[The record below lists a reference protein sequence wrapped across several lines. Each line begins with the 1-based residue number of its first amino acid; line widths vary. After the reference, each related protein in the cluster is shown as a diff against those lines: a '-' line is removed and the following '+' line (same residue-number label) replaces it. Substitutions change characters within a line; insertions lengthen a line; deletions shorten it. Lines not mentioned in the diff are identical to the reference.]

1 MSIPPP
7 GQPPPNPY
15 QQNNPNPYAQQQPQG
30 SVPQQYPYAQPTM
43 PAGIPVTGQPPGAPP
58 GQPPGAP
65 PGQPAGQPPGAPPF
79 GTAEKKSVPGWL
91 WGVGG
96 VVVASAV
103 WAGALFATGGFD
115 SAEEPEAVLG
125 YGFEKDLCGTTG
137 LEAFD
142 ERYDTAESAEDAN
155 GWGSRQEGLDQ
166 SFCSWNL
173 TDREGDSSDYSSSYL
188 SSSAVWHEASDP
200 TGEFAATYKGFEDRS
215 NEDYEY
221 RTEPVNGLGEE
232 AFLVTEDGGG
242 DSGSRSMSLA
252 VRDGWF
258 TYEMDWSYY
267 GGGTDSA
274 EPPSYDEVERM
285 LKAETEAALAG
296 LRKKQ

>member
-1 MSIPPP
+1 MSIPP
-7 GQPPPNPY
+7 GPPPNPY

-43 PAGIPVTGQPPGAPP
+43 PAGVPITSQPSGPPP

-65 PGQPAGQPPGAPPF
+65 GGQPGQPPPGQPFGAP
-79 GTAEKKSVPGWL
+79 EKKGVPGWL
-91 WGVGG
+91 WGLGG

-115 SAEEPEAVLG
+115 SSDEPEPVLG
-125 YGFEKDLCGTTG
+125 YRFEKDLCETTE

-142 ERYDTAESAEDAN
+142 QTYNVGEAAEDAT
-155 GWGSRQEGLDQ
+155 GWGSQQEGLDQ
-166 SFCSWNL
+166 SFCSWSL
-173 TDREGDSSDYSSSYL
+173 TDREENPDAYSSSYV
-188 SSSAVWHEASDP
+188 SVSAMWHEASDP
-200 TGEFAATYKGFEDRS
+200 AGEFAPTYKGFEDRS

-221 RTEPVNGLGEE
+221 ETEAVEGFGDEAYLVEENGE
-232 AFLVTEDGGG
+232 G
-242 DSGSRSMSLA
+242 DSSSRSMSLA

-267 GGGTDSA
+267 GGTDSTD
-274 EPPSYDEVERM
+274 PPSPDKVEQMLRDETR
-285 LKAETEAALAG
+285 TALDE
-296 LRKKQ
+296 LRKK

>member
-1 MSIPPP
+1 MSIPP
-7 GQPPPNPY
+7 GPPPNPY

-43 PAGIPVTGQPPGAPP
+43 PAGIPLASQPAGGAPPGGQPP

-65 PGQPAGQPPGAPPF
+65 PFGA
-79 GTAEKKSVPGWL
+79 AEKKSVPGWL
-91 WGVGG
+91 WGLGG

-103 WAGALFATGGFD
+103 WVGALFATGGFD

-125 YGFEKDLCGTTG
+125 YGFEKDLCETTE
-137 LEAFD
+137 LKAFD
-142 ERYDTAESAEDAN
+142 ERYNVAESTEGAT
-155 GWGSRQEGLDQ
+155 GWGSQQEGLDQ

-173 TDREGDSSDYSSSYL
+173 RDRGGDSSDYSSTYV
-188 SSSAVWHEASDP
+188 SSSAIWHEASDP

-221 RTEPVNGLGEE
+221 KTEPVSGLGEE
-232 AFLVTEDGGG
+232 AFLVRE
-242 DSGSRSMSLA
+242 DSGDDASSRSMTLA

-267 GGGTDSA
+267 GGGTDA
-274 EPPSYDEVERM
+274 ADPPSYDEVEQM
-285 LKAETEAALAG
+285 LKEETEAALADLG
-296 LRKKQ
+296 KK